1 MARAVVGIRDLK
13 NDLSR
18 WVARARRGTEV
29 LVTDRGAPVARLVP
43 LRGAD
48 PLEALIEAGVIE
60 PAPRGA
66 PRRQPRTRGH
76 LPGDRPSMAD
86 SVPPQRRGAPPS
98 AHPAAG

>member
-43 LRGAD
+43 VRGAD

-60 PAPRGA
+60 PAPTGG
-66 PRRQPRTRGH
+66 RRRRPGTRVH
-76 LPGDRPSMAD
+76 LHGDGPSMAD
-86 SVPPQRRGAPPS
+86 YVARQRR
-98 AHPAAG
+98 

>member
-43 LRGAD
+43 VRGAD

-60 PAPRGA
+60 AAPQSAR
-66 PRRQPRTRGH
+66 RRQPGARVHPHRE
-76 LPGDRPSMAD
+76 RAAMAAHVARD
-86 SVPPQRRGAPPS
+86 ARSTPAHAPHPP
-98 AHPAAG
+98 